1 MITNERNIGKVS
13 ISCDGVWNKNIDYDK
28 LCLVTAN
35 GANYVSRKQVPI
47 GIDITN
53 EEYWQKLYSI
63 IITNGFYR
71 IPGDIRTLN
80 ISNTPRE
87 ISNVLGDFINF
98 KAAVDSNNIIL
109 QDDFIINATISGIDN
124 SSCALDYMYFGEN
137 EVAKYRIYLKA
148 DNYYSWK
155 QINDVQKSIIIKVDA
170 QLDEESMNAVAN
182 APATIMLKKL
192 LVGIEKIINWH

>member
-13 ISCDGVWNKNIDYDK
+13 ISCDGAWNKNTDYDK

-71 IPGDIRTLN
+71 IPGDIRTLT
-80 ISNTPRE
+80 ISNTPKE
-87 ISNVLGDFINF
+87 IGNVLGNFIDF
-98 KAAVDSNNIIL
+98 KAAVDSNNIIV
-109 QDDFIINATISGIDN
+109 QDDFIINAIISGIDN
-124 SSCALDYMYFGEN
+124 KSCVLNYMYFGEDK
-137 EVAKYRIYLKA
+137 VAKYRIYLKA
-148 DNYYSWK
+148 DDYYSWK
-155 QINDVQKSIIIKVDA
+155 QITSVEKSIIIKVDA

-182 APATIMLKKL
+182 APTTIMLKKI
-192 LVGIEKIINWH
+192 VSWH